1 MPSVILSE
9 VAHSFGD
16 REILRG
22 VNLILSRG
30 RKAALAGANG
40 SGKSTLMRVL
50 IGELVPDSGSVV
62 LDKDTCI
69 SYLPQSGASSSPLR
83 LDRRATVYQ
92 EVEKAFAAAAR
103 LADRVRELEH
113 RLGGYKEDSPELR
126 RLLERYQVLQE
137 RLEASGYH
145 RRREAVE
152 RVLQGLGFD
161 RRTFGQPVGS
171 FSQGWQMRIA
181 LARVLCEGADVL
193 LLDEPTNF
201 LDLEARTW
209 LEGFLQETGAGV
221 LVVSHDRFFLDAT
234 VDEVAELYLGRLS
247 VYPGSFSSYEQRR
260 VRELEQIGEA
270 YERQQEEIARV
281 EQFIRRFRYKAT
293 KARQVQSR
301 IKMLERMERIETP
314 PVRKVMHFSFPQPP
328 HGGRLALQGEELAK
342 SYGGRTVFA
351 GVSLELSR
359 AEKWALVGPN
369 GAGKSTL
376 MRILAGREEP
386 DGGRIRY
393 GSGAR
398 IGYYRPEEVESLEEA
413 KSVEELVGSWAAP
426 AMMPH
431 LRSLLGAFLF
441 RGEEVYKPV
450 SVLSGGEKS
459 RLALLRLLMQPA
471 NLLFLD
477 EPTNHLDLQ
486 SKDVLLDALA
496 RYSGTVMFVSH
507 DRDFIAALS
516 DRVAEIGG
524 GRLRVYP
531 GDYSYYLWRK
541 QQEGARVTPAT
552 QATPGRTRGEQAAEP
567 GEAFGERTAKRIPA
581 GAKADRAGLS
591 ASQASRLQ
599 DKAQERELRRLV
611 REEEQLLG
619 RLEELNEEHSR
630 LEQVLSTEEVYRD
643 GEQVKRI
650 KEKIEEIRASQ
661 ERLMQRWEQ
670 VDKSRRSYE
679 A

>member
-1 MPSVILSE
+1 
-9 VAHSFGD
+9 
-16 REILRG
+16 
-22 VNLILSRG
+22 
-30 RKAALAGANG
+30 
-40 SGKSTLMRVL
+40 
-50 IGELVPDSGSVV
+50 
-62 LDKDTCI
+62 
-69 SYLPQSGASSSPLR
+69 
-83 LDRRATVYQ
+83 
-92 EVEKAFAAAAR
+92 
-103 LADRVRELEH
+103 
-113 RLGGYKEDSPELR
+113 
-126 RLLERYQVLQE
+126 
-137 RLEASGYH
+137 
-145 RRREAVE
+145 
-152 RVLQGLGFD
+152 
-161 RRTFGQPVGS
+161 
-171 FSQGWQMRIA
+171 
-181 LARVLCEGADVL
+181 

-234 VDEVAELYLGRLS
+234 VNEVAELYLGRLS

-270 YERQQEEIARV
+270 YQRQQEEIARV

-301 IKMLERMERIETP
+301 IKVLERMERIETP